1 MISLGVSRINRVMTT
16 RNRPLML
23 LAIVATL
30 ALALIGAGCGGD
42 EGGGSSDEASALL
55 EKAFTTQV
63 DSGELSLD
71 LKAEFDGLAQL
82 SGPLSLTLSGPFKSD
97 GPKDLPVLDWDI
109 AAEGAGQNFDIGL
122 KVTDDNAFVEYQGES
137 YEVGPELF
145 NQFKEQYAAQQPDEQ
160 PTLKS
165 FGLDP
170 ATWLED
176 PEVGDGDEI
185 GGDATQVVT
194 GSVDVEQ
201 VVRDLYSLTKSD
213 AFRQQL
219 ESQGQTLP
227 DIPEP
232 SDEDI
237 QKIVDAV
244 DELTLE
250 VNVDENDIA
259 RRLAVAADFTVPE
272 GTGDGQVK
280 GGSLS
285 FSYTL
290 EEIDIDP
297 QVEAPANA
305 RPLSELT
312 QQFAPLLG
320 GGLPQTAP

>member
-1 MISLGVSRINRVMTT
+1 
-16 RNRPLML
+16 ML

-42 EGGGSSDEASALL
+42 DGGGSSEDAGALL
-55 EKAFTTQV
+55 EKAFATQV
-63 DSGELSLD
+63 DSGDLKLD
-71 LKAEFDGLAQL
+71 LKAEIDGLAQL
-82 SGPLSLTLSGPFKSD
+82 SGPLSLSLSGPFKSD
-97 GPKDLPVLDWDI
+97 GPKDIPILDWDI
-109 AAEGAGQNFDIGL
+109 VAEGAGQKFDVGL
-122 KVTDDNAFVEYQGES
+122 TVTEDNAFVEYQDEV
-137 YEVGPELF
+137 YEVGTELF
-145 NQFKEQYAAQQPDEQ
+145 DQFKQQYAAQQPDEQ

-176 PEVGDGDEI
+176 PKVEDGDEI

-194 GSVDVEQ
+194 GSVDVEK

-219 ESQGQTLP
+219 ESQGQDVP
-227 DIPEP
+227 EIPEP

-237 QKIVDAV
+237 QKIVDAI
-244 DELTLE
+244 DELNLE

-259 RRLAVAADFTVPE
+259 RRVSVSADFTVPE
-272 GTGDGQVK
+272 GTGDGEVK

-285 FSYTL
+285 FGYTL
-290 EEIDIDP
+290 EEVGTDP
-297 QVEAPANA
+297 QIEAPANA

-320 GGLPQTAP
+320 GGLPQTTP